1 MTEPET
7 YEHQLLVHCCLLVS
21 GLCHFVVK
29 VVPEVQT
36 NKVFNIELNYDASGV
51 WCGVNV
57 LIFVWVTEW

>member
-36 NKVFNIELNYDASGV
+36 NKVFNIELNYEAS
-51 WCGVNV
+51 GVNV